1 MPSLRANLAFYAVQY
16 KFSHRKHATPQQIL
30 DDVRDTWRQENAP
43 EVVPT
48 SDEEVFAGAQVF
60 HVRPRGERVETGKVV
75 VYWHGGA
82 FIRRMQ
88 DRHWI
93 FVQKLADQLKCDV
106 VVPIYTLAPLATGT
120 SCVQTSLELLAH
132 LQTDVR
138 YQGKQ
143 FVLAGDSAGG
153 WIALRV
159 LLALSERLAGKTTFR
174 SREEHVEE
182 RELKLK
188 QPEEIDYKAI
198 LDSVSDVLMI
208 SPVVDAIVDRP
219 EDLEA
224 EKKDPWL
231 SKNIIDVCARL
242 WSYGPSH
249 AYPDYDFDLPAEQA
263 ALPIVSDRTDL
274 PPLDDPRF
282 SPINGLDILREYE
295 GMERIRVTT
304 FIGTND
310 ILYPQNVRMQARLE
324 ALGVKS
330 DLHVYDGL
338 FHVFPLLPWLPES
351 MDAFGKIRALF

>member
-1 MPSLRANLAFYAVQY
+1 
-16 KFSHRKHATPQQIL
+16 
-30 DDVRDTWRQENAP
+30 
-43 EVVPT
+43 
-48 SDEEVFAGAQVF
+48 
-60 HVRPRGERVETGKVV
+60 
-75 VYWHGGA
+75 
-82 FIRRMQ
+82 MQ

-159 LLALSERLAGKTTFR
+159 LLALVERLAGKTTFR

-219 EDLEA
+219 EDLDA
-224 EKKDPWL
+224 EKRVRLAFNHHL
-231 SKNIIDVCARL
+231 SKSNSIVGSLAVEKHHRRL
-242 WSYGPSH
+242 RPSLVLRAPRRLPGP
-249 AYPDYDFDLPAEQA
+249 
-263 ALPIVSDRTDL
+263 
-274 PPLDDPRF
+274 
-282 SPINGLDILREYE
+282 
-295 GMERIRVTT
+295 
-304 FIGTND
+304 
-310 ILYPQNVRMQARLE
+310 RL
-324 ALGVKS
+324 
-330 DLHVYDGL
+330 
-338 FHVFPLLPWLPES
+338 
-351 MDAFGKIRALF
+351 